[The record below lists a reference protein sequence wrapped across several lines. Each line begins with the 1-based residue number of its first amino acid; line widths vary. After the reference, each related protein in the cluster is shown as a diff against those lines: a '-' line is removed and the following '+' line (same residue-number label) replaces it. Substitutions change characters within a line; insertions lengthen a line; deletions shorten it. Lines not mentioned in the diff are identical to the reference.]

1 MYVCAREKEYAPHIL
16 LHTGLFGPMQGEVRR
31 YRAQVEALHTKLT
44 RLETEYRTSL
54 NWLGPAAAAA
64 AAEAAA
70 AASYCSEAA
79 SSERAGGG
87 AGGAALA
94 AGAGA
99 GIAPASAVQQR
110 GGTWCAG
117 WASAAQS
124 CSLEAEAES
133 PGEGPEGHEGPCAS
147 GCSSASA
154 VGEEERVGPGPL
166 GVRLSGANRYS
177 VAGREACGA

>member
-1 MYVCAREKEYAPHIL
+1 MYLCAREKEYAIL

-44 RLETEYRTSL
+44 RLETEYRTSI
-54 NWLGPAAAAA
+54 NWLGPAAAAPT
-64 AAEAAA
+64 AEAAA

-79 SSERAGGG
+79 SAERGGGRGG

-94 AGAGA
+94 AGAG
-99 GIAPASAVQQR
+99 IALASAVQQR
-110 GGTWCAG
+110 AGTWCAG

-124 CSLEAEAES
+124 CSLEAES

-154 VGEEERVGPGPL
+154 VGEEERAGPGPL
-166 GVRLSGANRYS
+166 GVRLSGADRYS